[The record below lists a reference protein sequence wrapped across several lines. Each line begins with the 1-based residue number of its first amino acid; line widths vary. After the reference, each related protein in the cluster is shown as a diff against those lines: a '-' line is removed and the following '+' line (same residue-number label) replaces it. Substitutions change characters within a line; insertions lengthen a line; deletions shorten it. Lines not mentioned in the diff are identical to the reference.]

1 MFDYIKHNKYRE
13 INSSIPGTTV
23 QIRLQWQAEES
34 NMEPESLSLEEDGK
48 NSKNKK
54 RIAYRARKT
63 HKLRECQT
71 RRTRR
76 YNEQQLRAKSGN
88 CRMQIQIHN
97 TVRIRGSIIQWN
109 RCPMDA
115 AQMPRVAYSL
125 STLFVACHVWLQCSI
140 LHLTQESLL
149 TCWLSLFV

>member
-23 QIRLQWQAEES
+23 QIRLQCQPEES

-48 NSKNKK
+48 NSSNKK

-76 YNEQQLRAKSGN
+76 YSEDASSGTESKKWQLQNADTDTQLFASEAASSNG
-88 CRMQIQIHN
+88 
-97 TVRIRGSIIQWN
+97 TVAQWTQ
-109 RCPMDA
+109 RCCPVWRTVCQRCLLHA
-115 AQMPRVAYSL
+115 TFGYNVPFWIWHKRV
-125 STLFVACHVWLQCSI
+125 C
-140 LHLTQESLL
+140 
-149 TCWLSLFV
+149 